1 MDHGSEDDDLHPRYR
16 PTVTVEGRLMWDDV
30 IDAELISAWNDGL
43 AATAIAE
50 RLARRYGVRVTR
62 SAVIGRIHRLRI
74 AGKAV
79 RRSDAHA
86 GLSKAQRLEMLR
98 LKAELKA
105 EKARAQRLAASI
117 EAASKRIPGAH
128 IEDPTP
134 TPPPG
139 AAVGVVDAVMAVTG
153 CRWPHGDPRH
163 PDFHFCDAPRV
174 FGTSYCEPHLIRVM
188 PEPRAYHPQT
198 GLKAGRVS
206 LLRRMADATELNQS
220 PPTDE
225 EAA

>member
-74 AGKAV
+74 SGKQV
-79 RRSDAHA
+79 RRADAHA
-86 GLSKAQRLEMLR
+86 GLSKAQRLEMR
-98 LKAELKA
+98 RIKTQQKA
-105 EKARAQRLAASI
+105 EKARAERLAEELRRASDGGT
-117 EAASKRIPGAH
+117 GATVD
-128 IEDPTP
+128 DPTP
-134 TPPPG
+134 TPPLG
-139 AAVGVVDAVMAVTG
+139 AALGAAAAVLAVTG

-174 FGTSYCEPHLIRVM
+174 FGTSYCEAHLV
-188 PEPRAYHPQT
+188 
-198 GLKAGRVS
+198 KS
-206 LLRRMADATELNQS
+206 SELSVTQIDRLMRKQPTNQITS
-220 PPTDE
+220 RP
-225 EAA
+225 A